1 VIVEESESLR
11 HYGIKRRSGRYPWGS
26 GDDPV
31 QRSDTFLSMVADLRK
46 KGMSDTQIAKGFGM
60 TTTELRATNA
70 IARNEKKQ
78 ADISRATALKDKGYS
93 NIAIGKKMGINE
105 SSVRALLAPGVKDR
119 ADILMTTS
127 NMLKDQVDS
136 KGFID
141 IGTGVEHHVGVS
153 RTKLDIA
160 VAVLKEQ
167 GYEVHT
173 IVVDQVGTG
182 LKTKVKV
189 LAPPGTTYR
198 DIASNREKIQ
208 QINAYSETGGRS
220 YSHILPPKSVSSK
233 RIGIRYAED
242 GGTDADGVIYVR
254 PGVED
259 LSLGKS
265 RYAQVRVAVDG
276 THYLKGMAMYKDD
289 LPDGVDLVFNTNKSK
304 TGNKLDAMKA
314 LKDDPENP
322 FGSIVRQIGDK
333 NERGE
338 IVKLTSA
345 MNLVNEQG
353 DWDKWSK
360 SLSSQMLSKQTPKL
374 AKTQLDMTYERRKNE
389 LDQIMRLTN
398 PVVRKRL
405 LDSFAEDS
413 DSAAVHLKAA
423 GLPRQRTQ
431 VILPI
436 NSLKETEI
444 YAPNFKNGENVVL
457 IRFPH
462 GGIFE
467 IPELKVNNR
476 HAEAKRLLGNA
487 PDAVGIHS
495 KVAER
500 LSGADFDGDTVL
512 VIPNVGGSIKTKPAL
527 AALKDF
533 DPQRLYK
540 NPEGVE
546 FKGNKQRLMGD
557 VSNLITDMTI
567 KGANDQELARAVK
580 HSMVVIDAEKH
591 NLNYKQSAVD
601 NGIGALKTKY
611 QGRSNAGASTIV
623 SRKGSVV
630 RVPERKV
637 RTANTGANTDPLT
650 GRKVFQETGATYID
664 RNGKTIVKTSK
675 VKKLAEVDDARD
687 LSSGTPIETVYAN
700 HSNRLKALANEAR
713 KASVNTPPIKT
724 SKSAKEVYNT
734 EVKRL
739 THALNIA
746 KANRP
751 LERQAQLIA
760 NANISLK
767 RKANPDMDQAELK
780 KLKGIEIRNA
790 RTKVGAKKELIE
802 ITDREWEAIQAGAIP
817 HSKLID
823 ILNNTDLERV
833 KQLAT
838 PKVPVVM
845 TATKKTRAL
854 QMLSN
859 GYTQA
864 EVAAQLGVS
873 LTTLK
878 TEIA

>member
-1 VIVEESESLR
+1 VIVEETDSLR

-78 ADISRATALKDKGYS
+78 ADISQATALKDKGYS

-198 DIASNREKIQ
+198 DIAANRERIQ

-304 TGNKLDAMKA
+304 TGSKLDAMKA

-322 FGSIVRQIGDK
+322 FGSIVRQIGER

-338 IVKLTSA
+338 ITKLTSA

-374 AKTQLDMTYERRKNE
+374 AKTQLDMTFERRKNE

-398 PVVRKRL
+398 PVVRRRL
-405 LDSFAEDS
+405 LDSFAEDA

-512 VIPNVGGSIKTKPAL
+512 VVPNVGGSIKTKPAL

-591 NLNYKQSAVD
+591 NLDYKRSAVD
-601 NGIGALKTKY
+601 NGISALKTKY
-611 QGRSNAGASTIV
+611 QGRANAGASTIV
-623 SRKGSVV
+623 SRKGSVI

-637 RTANTGANTDPLT
+637 RTANTEANTDPLT
-650 GRKVFQETGATYID
+650 GRKVFQETGATYVD
-664 RNGKTIVKTSK
+664 RTGRTIVKTSK
-675 VKKLAEVDDARD
+675 VKKLAEVDDARK

-724 SKSAKEVYNT
+724 SKSAKEVYSA

-780 KLKGIEIRNA
+780 KLKGLEIRNA

>member
-1 VIVEESESLR
+1 
-11 HYGIKRRSGRYPWGS
+11 
-26 GDDPV
+26 
-31 QRSDTFLSMVADLRK
+31 
-46 KGMSDTQIAKGFGM
+46 
-60 TTTELRATNA
+60 
-70 IARNEKKQ
+70 
-78 ADISRATALKDKGYS
+78 
-93 NIAIGKKMGINE
+93 
-105 SSVRALLAPGVKDR
+105 
-119 ADILMTTS
+119 
-127 NMLKDQVDS
+127 
-136 KGFID
+136 
-141 IGTGVEHHVGVS
+141 
-153 RTKLDIA
+153 
-160 VAVLKEQ
+160 
-167 GYEVHT
+167 
-173 IVVDQVGTG
+173 
-182 LKTKVKV
+182 
-189 LAPPGTTYR
+189 
-198 DIASNREKIQ
+198 
-208 QINAYSETGGRS
+208 
-220 YSHILPPKSVSSK
+220 
-233 RIGIRYAED
+233 
-242 GGTDADGVIYVR
+242 
-254 PGVED
+254 
-259 LSLGKS
+259 
-265 RYAQVRVAVDG
+265 
-276 THYLKGMAMYKDD
+276 
-289 LPDGVDLVFNTNKSK
+289 
-304 TGNKLDAMKA
+304 
-314 LKDDPENP
+314 
-322 FGSIVRQIGDK
+322 
-333 NERGE
+333 
-338 IVKLTSA
+338 
-345 MNLVNEQG
+345 
-353 DWDKWSK
+353 
-360 SLSSQMLSKQTPKL
+360 
-374 AKTQLDMTYERRKNE
+374 
-389 LDQIMRLTN
+389 
-398 PVVRKRL
+398 
-405 LDSFAEDS
+405 
-413 DSAAVHLKAA
+413 
-423 GLPRQRTQ
+423 
-431 VILPI
+431 
-436 NSLKETEI
+436 
-444 YAPNFKNGENVVL
+444 
-457 IRFPH
+457 
-462 GGIFE
+462 
-467 IPELKVNNR
+467 
-476 HAEAKRLLGNA
+476 LLGNA